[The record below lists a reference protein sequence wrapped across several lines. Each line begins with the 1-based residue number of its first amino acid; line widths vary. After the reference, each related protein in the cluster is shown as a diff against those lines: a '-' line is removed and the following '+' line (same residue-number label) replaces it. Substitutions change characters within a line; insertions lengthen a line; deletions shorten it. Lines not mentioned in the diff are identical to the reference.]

1 MRNLNPISLLNA
13 KSINS
18 KVNLNWPSVTG
29 GIDGYSIYKVDTT
42 NNIYSRVNTNIIT
55 DTFYTDNINYVSG
68 NYTYA
73 VKAIKLEIT
82 PSGSYYNTGGAAFAK
97 LNHVASGI
105 NEHTKYSFDLTIF
118 PNPSTNIFHLNS
130 TDFILAQSQL
140 LVSDI
145 TGKEIYKT
153 TILNNT
159 KTIDIDLSSQTKG
172 IYILNLQSSNYSVS
186 KKLILMN

>member
-1 MRNLNPISLLNA
+1 
-13 KSINS
+13 
-18 KVNLNWPSVTG
+18 
-29 GIDGYSIYKVDTT
+29 
-42 NNIYSRVNTNIIT
+42 
-55 DTFYTDNINYVSG
+55 
-68 NYTYA
+68 